1 MHYWKTKFIR
11 FNFVIDFNLTFIL
24 LYNNKSIFKIYLS
37 ILYWKNWNGIF
48 LNLDIFSVG
57 HEKFLGWKKTK
68 VNLKGKKEGRNPG
81 IKLFVPCTTQ
91 TDLQGRWNS
100 YKKECLYRSGHNVA
114 TATGQ
119 ELKENQMQG
128 QVRKIKLN
136 IIFGKNTKKKV
147 YI

>member
-37 ILYWKNWNGIF
+37 ILYWKNWNRIF
-48 LNLDIFSVG
+48 FEFRYI
-57 HEKFLGWKKTK
+57 LGRVWKIPWVKKTK
-68 VNLKGKKEGRNPG
+68 VNLKEKKGRQ
-81 IKLFVPCTTQ
+81 KSKHKTFVPRTTQ

>member
-1 MHYWKTKFIR
+1 MPCIIKKDIFIR
-11 FNFVIDFNLTFIL
+11 FNIFIILNLIFIL
-24 LYNNKSIFKIYLS
+24 LQNKKTIFKIYLL

-48 LNLDIFSVG
+48 SKFRYIFGRSWKIPWMKKKKLK
-57 HEKFLGWKKTK
+57 EK
-68 VNLKGKKEGRNPG
+68 KGRQKSRHKP
-81 IKLFVPCTTQ
+81 FVPRTTQ
-91 TDLQGRWNS
+91 THLQGRWNS
-100 YKKECLYRSGHNVA
+100 YKKECLYRSGHDVA
-114 TATGQ
+114 TATGR